1 MQAKSEWDFTNR
13 KLLISICLLTLSY
26 LFGCAAIRVA
36 GDVQKGRNALQ
47 TGRPNDAIGYL
58 MRAAEVDP
66 AYKIPYRVP
75 VGVLAY
81 LGRAYYETG
90 KDGEARKVLEEAVSL
105 NRDDS
110 LAHLYLGLTLLRT
123 GDQGRGRKEIEVGL
137 KGIHEVLE
145 RIASD
150 NIFGIF
156 WDPGRTIRS
165 DIETTL
171 SSKLDDSELAAA
183 AVRIGSAFDSEIDEA
198 RRDQARRRFGGG
210 GGNGN

>member
-1 MQAKSEWDFTNR
+1 MKTKQ
-13 KLLISICLLTLSY
+13 LLVPICLSALVY
-26 LFGCAAIRVA
+26 LFGCAAVRVA

-58 MRAAEVDP
+58 MRAADVDP
-66 AYKIPYRVP
+66 TYKIPYRVP

-90 KDGEARKVLEEAVSL
+90 KDGEARNVLEKAVTL

-123 GDQGRGRKEIEVGL
+123 GDQGRGRKEIEGGL
-137 KGIHEVLE
+137 KGIHDAIE

-156 WDPGRTIRS
+156 WDPARTIRS
-165 DIETTL
+165 DIEKTL
-171 SSKLDDSELAAA
+171 AGQLDDSQLAAT
-183 AVRIGSAFDSEIDEA
+183 AVRVGSAFDNEIDEA

>member
-1 MQAKSEWDFTNR
+1 MKTKQ
-13 KLLISICLLTLSY
+13 LLVPICLSALVY
-26 LFGCAAIRVA
+26 LFGCAAVRVA

-58 MRAAEVDP
+58 MRAADVDP

-90 KDGEARKVLEEAVSL
+90 KDGEARNVLEKAVTL

-110 LAHLYLGLTLLRT
+110 LARLYLGLTLLRT
-123 GDQGRGRKEIEVGL
+123 GDRGRGRKEIEGGL
-137 KGIHEVLE
+137 KGIHDAIE

-156 WDPGRTIRS
+156 WDPARTIRS
-165 DIETTL
+165 DIEKTL
-171 SSKLDDSELAAA
+171 AGQLDDAQLAAT
-183 AVRIGSAFDSEIDEA
+183 AVRVGSAFDNEIDEA
-198 RRDQARRRFGGG
+198 RRDQGRRRFGGG